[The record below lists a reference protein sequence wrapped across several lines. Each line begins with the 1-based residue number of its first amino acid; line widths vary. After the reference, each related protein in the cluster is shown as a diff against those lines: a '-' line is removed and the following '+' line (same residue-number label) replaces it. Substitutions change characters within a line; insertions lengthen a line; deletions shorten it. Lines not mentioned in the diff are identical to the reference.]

1 MPITFSALVYMG
13 APISQC
19 GAWSRRPST
28 HKVVVLSSSPACCMF
43 EEVQVSFREKNT
55 RGWFGV
61 YFSNAAR
68 RSGLRL
74 LYVINFV
81 PDSFFF
87 FFMRLPDFGYSL
99 RGNQISF
106 KQTVFSSLF
115 LFWPESPGN
124 ARNFREQFP
133 RTQLPLGFTVFDG
146 TPLHVTVTLSASL
159 VA

>member
-28 HKVVVLSSSPACCMF
+28 HKVVVLSSLPACCMF

-87 FFMRLPDFGYSL
+87 FSCVYPTSATHCEGTKFLSNKQSFLPYFCFGL
-99 RGNQISF
+99 RAPETQGTFESSF
-106 KQTVFSSLF
+106 PEHSFHLASLF
-115 LFWPESPGN
+115 STGPPCM
-124 ARNFREQFP
+124 
-133 RTQLPLGFTVFDG
+133 
-146 TPLHVTVTLSASL
+146 
-159 VA
+159 

>member
-87 FFMRLPDFGYSL
+87 FHAFTRLRLLIAREPNF
-99 RGNQISF
+99 F
-106 KQTVFSSLF
+106 QTNSLF
-115 LFWPESPGN
+115 FLIFVL
-124 ARNFREQFP
+124 A
-133 RTQLPLGFTVFDG
+133 
-146 TPLHVTVTLSASL
+146 
-159 VA
+159 